1 LEPFV
6 PPRAANRETCLSYNN
21 EKCEAQKIKLK
32 KEGKKRMGVN
42 KNASGKDMVEST

>member
-6 PPRAANRETCLSYNN
+6 PPRAANRETCLSYNS
-21 EKCEAQKIKLK
+21 EKCEAQKIKSK
-32 KEGKKRMGVN
+32 KGKKRMGVN